1 MVSTETNDTECEL
14 AQIHSELKADKQ
26 LRKNFARNCLTE
38 AHRTPVPTMEKI
50 GMDDMFWIRTHG
62 FVVRKNC
69 GHERNAHKKHF

>member
-50 GMDDMFWIRTHG
+50 GMDDMF
-62 FVVRKNC
+62 
-69 GHERNAHKKHF
+69 